1 MIPRRYFPWFERN
14 GQFSP
19 FKLATLIL
27 LTLPA
32 LWVFWEYWTET
43 LGPKP
48 VIAAVREVGS
58 WGVRFLVLSLAITP
72 LRFATGFGKLILV
85 RRMIGLAAL
94 AYLLGHFAL
103 YMLDQQFDL
112 VKIVTEIVIRFYL
125 TIGFVALLGMIA
137 LGATST
143 DSIIKRMGGVAWNRL
158 HSLVYP
164 VAALGLL
171 HFFLQAKIEI
181 YEPTLLTGLF
191 FMLLADRLLR
201 KRGAPKQGWRAPAVV
216 ALAAVG
222 CALAIALFEAGWRYV
237 RNDIDPLRVLAANL
251 DFEYTIQPAW
261 WVLLG
266 GLALAMVVA
275 LRVRGWLVQPSKKPV
290 ARAAAFS
297 RPVSPA
303 R

>member
-1 MIPRRYFPWFERN
+1 MIARRYFPWFERN

-19 FKLATLIL
+19 FKLATLLL

-32 LWVFWEYWTET
+32 LWVFQEYWTET

-58 WGVRFLVLSLAITP
+58 WGVRFLLLSLAITP
-72 LRFATGFGKLILV
+72 LRFATGWSKLILV

-94 AYLLGHFAL
+94 FCLLAHFTL

-112 VKIVTEIVIRFYL
+112 VKIATEIVVRFYL
-125 TIGFVALLGMIA
+125 TIGFAALLGMIA

-143 DSIIKRMGGVAWNRL
+143 DSIIKRMGGAAWSRL
-158 HSLVYP
+158 HNLVYP
-164 VAALGLL
+164 IAILGLL
-171 HFFLQAKIEI
+171 HFFLQAKLEI

-191 FMLLADRLLR
+191 LVLMADRVLR

-222 CALAIALFEAGWRYV
+222 AALATALFEAGWRYG
-237 RNDIDPLRVLAANL
+237 RNNIDPLLVLNANL
-251 DFEYTIQPAW
+251 NFEYTITPAW
-261 WVLLG
+261 WVLAG
-266 GLALAMVVA
+266 GLALTAVVA
-275 LRVRGWLVQPSKKPV
+275 LRANGWLVQPSKKP
-290 ARAAAFS
+290 APRAATISPSAA
-297 RPVSPA
+297 PA